1 MSTFDTSGPVSAS
14 VELVTGDVRI
24 TAGPR
29 ADTVVEVRPTDE
41 NAELD
46 VRAAAQTRV
55 DYAAGR
61 LVVRGPRK
69 SGLGL
74 LGRVGSIEVR
84 IDLPEDSGVEGK
96 LGVGTVHCTG
106 RLADCRLRTGAGDLQ
121 VEDTG
126 TLSLHT
132 GMGAAVAETV
142 AGDAEVTT
150 GSGRLRVRSVR
161 GRVTAKNGNGE
172 TWIGEAHGDLR
183 VNAANG
189 PIDADHAAA
198 SVTANTA
205 NGDIRIGEVVRG
217 AATLRSAAGRIAVG
231 IRAGTAAR
239 LDLHTHFGNV
249 RNELTA
255 TDGPVETDDTAEV
268 RARTAFGDIIIH
280 RS

>member
-1 MSTFDTSGPVSAS
+1 MPTFDTPGPVSAS
-14 VELVTGDVRI
+14 VELVTGDVRVN
-24 TAGPR
+24 AGPR
-29 ADTVVEVRPTDE
+29 ADTVVVVRPTDE
-41 NAELD
+41 NIELD

-55 DYAAGR
+55 EYSAGR

-74 LGRVGSIEVR
+74 VGRVGSIEVR
-84 IDLPEDSGVEGK
+84 IDLPEGSGVEGK
-96 LGVGTVHCTG
+96 LGVGTVACTG

-121 VEDTG
+121 VADTG
-126 TLSLHT
+126 ALSLHT

-142 AGDAEVTT
+142 AGDAELTT
-150 GSGRLRVRSVR
+150 GSGRLSVR
-161 GRVTAKNGNGE
+161 AVRGSVTAKNGNGE

-183 VNAANG
+183 INAANG
-189 PIDADHAAA
+189 PIAAEHAAA
-198 SVTANTA
+198 SVTVNTA
-205 NGDIRIGEVVRG
+205 NGDIRIGELVRG
-217 AATLRSAAGRIAVG
+217 TTTLRTAAGRIAVG

-255 TDGPVETDDTAEV
+255 ADGPVATDDTAEL
-268 RARTAFGDIIIH
+268 RARTAFGDIVIH